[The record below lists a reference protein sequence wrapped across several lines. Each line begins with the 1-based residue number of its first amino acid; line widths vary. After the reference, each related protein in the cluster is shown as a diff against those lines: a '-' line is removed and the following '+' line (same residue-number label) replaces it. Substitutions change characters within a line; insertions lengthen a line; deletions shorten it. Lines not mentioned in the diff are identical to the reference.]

1 MVGAWDDAVVE
12 DGRSSEMEDR
22 DVKEESVDE
31 TEVVD
36 ETDETEVSEQAEGD
50 DTEYGVDD
58 TEGGEGE
65 STGTVC
71 GESGLVS
78 SATSRS
84 VVLGNVPNNSRCS
97 GVR

>member
-1 MVGAWDDAVVE
+1 
-12 DGRSSEMEDR
+12 MEER

-31 TEVVD
+31 TDEVE
-36 ETDETEVSEQAEGD
+36 ETDDTEVSEQADGD

-58 TEGGEGE
+58 TGGEGE

-71 GESGLVS
+71 GESELIS